1 MSNVVC
7 RPRASSSSSWL
18 HDGQPQRVG
27 GAAVSNDREAHFAA
41 HCHGFRAPCNV
52 EIAAWTPWTGPQ
64 KKIETLATTMDLLL
78 PLLDKHPRVVLVVGA
93 LVVIVP
99 VAVSLLVEIDR
110 TCRPDLRIWL
120 FILILWLIVRGSATL
135 YTMHQ
140 EKVAEDRRAAAEEED
155 DEFSTPQT
163 TSRQATARQCDEEET
178 EELGSAGVDSS
189 PASPLDAPN
198 LHDPSQVEILDNLAS
213 PMTAEDEA
221 ADALESQILCLQKLL
236 DIVDVFGLVWFVIGN
251 IFVFN
256 NLACL
261 QQPLVFYTSLAYIVY
276 AYVTFVGR
284 ALLQCSLHYFHSA
297 TGAADEH
304 HAPRGWSLPL
314 FRGRYHL
321 TSRRADAD
329 DSHSQSL
336 SGSSSG
342 HSRGRPASH
351 YSSLVRRAWNP
362 VDALLQHLTGDVFGE
377 GGARD
382 DAAEG
387 ESDSDDSYYADV
399 PNDPDSVASRASRR
413 EARLRRRRLTR
424 RQRHRIERR
433 RHQRSYWR
441 TWLRHFDCGEF
452 RYDAT
457 HPAVSALLRATE
469 AADDAVTPFNAPLSP
484 RDDGRLQ
491 CVVCRMSLLPP
502 ALHVGEAPSLASL
515 ASLASLSSS
524 QHSLQ
529 SLQVV
534 DLEAQQDAT
543 GASLDDVATSATATA
558 HATRQTA
565 QPPPPCAAPT
575 AAAAPVGEAM
585 EREEW
590 LVCFPCGVAQPDA
603 TDTAWP
609 PAPVTPPSPS
619 TQTTPRGGTAPPLRH
634 IFHARCLHDWLRTLK
649 KSSRRLRCPLCR
661 SEPYVS
667 PRGAPSTDL
676 ARAAAQ
682 AAALQTVAYAA
693 PPPDEAPRP
702 SVLPDD

>member
-1 MSNVVC
+1 
-7 RPRASSSSSWL
+7 
-18 HDGQPQRVG
+18 
-27 GAAVSNDREAHFAA
+27 
-41 HCHGFRAPCNV
+41 
-52 EIAAWTPWTGPQ
+52 
-64 KKIETLATTMDLLL
+64 MDLLL

-189 PASPLDAPN
+189 PASPPDAPN
-198 LHDPSQVEILDNLAS
+198 VCSVDIEAPAPAPAPAAVASSSSAVPAVTVTTATAATITSRNDPDHAAVGVPPAPSDSGLSASAVNAQLHDPSQVEILDNLAS

-256 NLACL
+256 NLACRHVS
-261 QQPLVFYTSLAYIVY
+261 PLVFYTSLAYIVY

-297 TGAADEH
+297 AGAADEH

-377 GGARD
+377 GGGRD

-452 RYDAT
+452 RYDET

-515 ASLASLSSS
+515 ASLSSS

-534 DLEAQQDAT
+534 DLEAQQDAA

-558 HATRQTA
+558 HATRRTA

-676 ARAAAQ
+676 ARAAAAQ